1 MIIKTGTLEPI
12 VPTGTDWNIEFDCR
26 TKTLKS
32 VSLPLIVS
40 GENNSTVLLIKTPL
54 YYNSVDLTTV
64 NCIVKYK
71 TSWIK
76 EDGSVNEGQ
85 VDLTNTATKFDD
97 YIIYT
102 WALDQRQTRLPGKCD
117 FSLKF
122 FMNLN
127 EDPYQNQ
134 TRYYLQ
140 KISNENGESLQIGK
154 DEMITDIEQKYWS
167 IASLPSSINI
177 GDGGSIAEGVE
188 PDDSMAN
195 SGYDDG
201 YNQGYADGQQAEYDK
216 FWDGL
221 QDYGNRTDYNRGF
234 TSWSGAEYIRPKYK
248 IHFSAN
254 APYLFSGCSKL
265 KRVYADDLDF
275 SGIPESFS
283 NSAAAPIYA
292 VFNRCHELEYVED
305 VNFQPKYS
313 YEWIFY
319 QNYALETIEMIRSH
333 KNSSFYNAFNDCKSL
348 KNVTFEGTIGKQI
361 SFAQSQKLTAESV
374 QNIID
379 HLADLTGNDTKTLT
393 LNSAVG
399 AKLTDEQK
407 ATITAKN
414 WTLAY

>member
-177 GDGGSIAEGVE
+177 GDSGSIAEGVE
-188 PDDSMAN
+188 PDDSMAD

-201 YNQGYADGQQAEYDK
+201 YNQGYEDGKNSVVDVARTLKSAK
-216 FWDGL
+216 FQNLNLFGKTELVLNLDVWESNFQNL
-221 QDYGNRTDYNRGF
+221 FQITSEENRNVTCKHLTINCPYAINSLNQMLYCQYPYTDE
-234 TSWSGAEYIRPKYK
+234 T
-248 IHFSAN
+248 
-254 APYLFSGCSKL
+254 L
-265 KRVYADDLDF
+265 KRLTLNFDTQKCVNYLNAFTQMRALEVIDGKPLDF
-275 SGIPESFS
+275 ASVTSAS
-283 NSAAAPIYA
+283 N
-292 VFNRCHELEYVED
+292 
-305 VNFQPKYS
+305 
-313 YEWIFY
+313 
-319 QNYALETIEMIRSH
+319 T
-333 KNSSFYNAFNDCKSL
+333 NAFPSCASL
-348 KNVTFEGTIGKQI
+348 KEVRFVPNTIKLSI
-361 SFAQSQKLTAESV
+361 SFANCSNLSSDTIQS
-374 QNIID
+374 IID
-379 HLADLTGNDTKTLT
+379 GLTDLTGGTAQTLT
-393 LNSAVG
+393 LHATVG
-399 AKLTDEQK
+399 SKLTDEQK

-414 WTLAY
+414 WELVY